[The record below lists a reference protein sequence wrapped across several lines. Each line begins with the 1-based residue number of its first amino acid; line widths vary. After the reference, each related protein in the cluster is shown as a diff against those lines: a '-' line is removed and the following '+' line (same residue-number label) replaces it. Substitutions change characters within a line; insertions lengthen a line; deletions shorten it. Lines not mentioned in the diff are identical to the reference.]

1 MMSTR
6 SYKNI
11 LNNGMWEG
19 NQGLVLFSGLC
30 PLIAVSNSLVKA
42 LGLSMATMFVLL
54 FSNITISLIKKRVSG
69 IVKIPIFIIIIAT
82 FTTIIEFLM
91 KVFTYELYILLGI
104 FIPLIIVNGL
114 ILNRAEIFA
123 CKNSVIKSAFDGLI
137 FGIGF
142 SAVLVALSA
151 VREVLSVGKIFINMD
166 LLFGSAAVDW
176 NITIFSEGYS
186 FLLFMLPPGAF
197 ILLGFLIALKN
208 LIDSTVNTLSGDER
222 SSLKKEIKRVRT
234 TGPIA

>member
-1 MMSTR
+1 MNIR
-6 SYKNI
+6 SYKSI
-11 LNNGMWEG
+11 LNNGIWEE
-19 NQGLVLFSGLC
+19 NQRLVLFLGLC
-30 PLIAVSNSLVKA
+30 PLIAVSNSIVKA
-42 LGLSMATMFVLL
+42 LGLSIATMFVLL
-54 FSNITISLIKKRVSG
+54 FSNITISLIKKSISG

-82 FTTIIEFLM
+82 FTTIIELFM

-104 FIPLIIVNGL
+104 FVPLIIVNGL

-137 FGIGF
+137 FGTGF
-142 SAVLVALSA
+142 SAVLITLSA

-176 NITIFSEGYS
+176 NMTVFSEGYS

-208 LIDSTVNTLSGDER
+208 LIDDKANTLSGNER
-222 SSLKKEIKRVRT
+222 SSLKKETKRVRT
-234 TGPIA
+234 TGPVA